1 MFQCASCVA
10 CLLVRAPFR
19 SVMLTSFFSFSRAAG
34 LKFRPWVSAM
44 APHWA
49 VWLLAAGLWGL
60 GIGAEMWW
68 NLVPRKTVSSG
79 GECLK
84 HGRQGQREAGID
96 CWGKGEEGSDACL
109 QEGAAAEELP
119 PSMHLYTDMCGC
131 GFLRNASGP
140 RGPELVVLV

>member
-1 MFQCASCVA
+1 MQELGLLQKMEQGEIQGLQGRFVPVCALC
-10 CLLVRAPFR
+10 CLSLGAGPLPVC
-19 SVMLTSFFSFSRAAG
+19 MLTSFFSFSRAAG

-60 GIGAEMWW
+60 GMGAEMWW

-84 HGRQGQREAGID
+84 LGR
-96 CWGKGEEGSDACL
+96 GKG
-109 QEGAAAEELP
+109 
-119 PSMHLYTDMCGC
+119 
-131 GFLRNASGP
+131 
-140 RGPELVVLV
+140 

>member
-1 MFQCASCVA
+1 MFKCAPRAA

-19 SVMLTSFFSFSRAAG
+19 SVMLTTFFSFSRAAG
-34 LKFRPWVSAM
+34 LKFRARVFAM

-60 GIGAEMWW
+60 GIGAEVWW

-84 HGRQGQREAGID
+84 HGRQGQREAGMD
-96 CWGKGEEGSDACL
+96 CWRKKGMLA
-109 QEGAAAEELP
+109 
-119 PSMHLYTDMCGC
+119 
-131 GFLRNASGP
+131 
-140 RGPELVVLV
+140 

>member
-1 MFQCASCVA
+1 MQELGLLQKKGAGRDPRAPGEVCFSVRPV
-10 CLLVRAPFR
+10 LLVSWCGAPFR
-19 SVMLTSFFSFSRAAG
+19 SVMLTSFFSFSRATG

-79 GECLK
+79 GEWLK
-84 HGRQGQREAGID
+84 HRRQGQREAGTA
-96 CWGKGEEGSDACL
+96 CWGKGEVGVMLA
-109 QEGAAAEELP
+109 
-119 PSMHLYTDMCGC
+119 
-131 GFLRNASGP
+131 
-140 RGPELVVLV
+140 

>member
-1 MFQCASCVA
+1 MCARAA

-19 SVMLTSFFSFSRAAG
+19 SVMLTTFFSFSRAAG
-34 LKFRPWVSAM
+34 LKFRARVFAM

-60 GIGAEMWW
+60 GIGAEVWW

-84 HGRQGQREAGID
+84 HGRQGQREAGPE
-96 CWGKGEEGSDACL
+96 GGRNGLLEEEGDACL
-109 QEGAAAEELP
+109 KEGAAAEKIIP
-119 PSMHLYTDMCGC
+119 PSMHTLY
-131 GFLRNASGP
+131 
-140 RGPELVVLV
+140 